1 MRYFSQSFKHVEREL
16 CLLVK
21 RKKKKKIFIFISAAR
36 FIVSEVVTKRNY
48 LDISTYAFCKKMV
61 ITAEL
66 DSWKYL

>member
-1 MRYFSQSFKHVEREL
+1 L